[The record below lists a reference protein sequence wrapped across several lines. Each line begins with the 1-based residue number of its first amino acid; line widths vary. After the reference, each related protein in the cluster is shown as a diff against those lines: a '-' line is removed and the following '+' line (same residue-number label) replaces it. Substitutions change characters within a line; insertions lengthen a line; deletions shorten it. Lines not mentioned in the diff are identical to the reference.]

1 MNNDYFGKKDEK
13 NPKANGEAI
22 FKEPSFLES
31 SNNRIY
37 FYSEIDRERILQ
49 LNKTIREQNN
59 NIITQC
65 QIMDRPIETEKIFL
79 HLSSFGGSIFAGYA
93 GMDEILKSK
102 VKVVTII
109 DGCCASAATFL
120 SVVAHKRYIN
130 EHGYILI
137 HQLSSGF
144 WGKYNE
150 FQDEMK
156 NMDRFMKMTKEIYA
170 KYTKVPMTMIDEILQ
185 HDIWFDAKQALEYGL
200 VDEIL

>member
-13 NPKANGEAI
+13 GPKANGETI

-79 HLSSFGGSIFAGYA
+79 HISSFGGSIFAGYA

-102 VKVVTII
+102 VKIVTII

-120 SVVAHKRYIN
+120 SVVGHKRYIN
-130 EHGYILI
+130 EHGYVLI
-137 HQLSSGF
+137 HQLSSIF
-144 WGKYNE
+144 WGKYAE

-156 NMDRFMKMTKEIYA
+156 NMDRFMKMTKDIYA
-170 KYTKVPMTMIDEILQ
+170 KYTKVPMSMIDEILQ
-185 HDIWFDAKQALEYGL
+185 HDIWFDAKQAVEYGI